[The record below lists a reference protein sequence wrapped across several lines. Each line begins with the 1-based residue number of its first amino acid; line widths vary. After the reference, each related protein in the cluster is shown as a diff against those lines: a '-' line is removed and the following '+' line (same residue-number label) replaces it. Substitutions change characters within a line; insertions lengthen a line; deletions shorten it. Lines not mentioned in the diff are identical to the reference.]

1 MPGTLYTLDQAAS
14 LIASGTPLLIAG
26 DEALLAQLPAG
37 RWIGGTIPYFMT
49 TDGGRTTR
57 DLLHVDT
64 LPGQV
69 TDVAVRTYPAADLD
83 RLAADA
89 FDNGFSVIIVPA
101 GSPAH
106 TRYAAEAADFPGI
119 FDRPVVGWVAGVHL
133 DDLHTAT
140 AKVFAGSG
148 ATASAEHAVVLH
160 ARLADGVLASA
171 DIVNLFTQGDGPTLT
186 FESTGFAQDK
196 VLVDGAPHTFSD
208 YLHAIGHDIR
218 LPLVADYFGAMI
230 NVSFQ
235 TVPEDSGSVDLY
247 APAFSG
253 IDYKLAA
260 PIRDYVSEFDSHLP
274 AGTVVPTF
282 SCNCILNY
290 VYSELEGKSTGDIV
304 GPITFGEIA
313 YQLLNQTLVYLTI
326 HD

>member
-1 MPGTLYTLDQAAS
+1 MPGTLLTLDQAAS
-14 LIASGTPLLIAG
+14 LIASGEPLLIAG
-26 DEALLAQLPAG
+26 DETLLAQLPAG
-37 RWIGGTIPYFMT
+37 RWIAGTIPYFMT
-49 TDGGRTTR
+49 TDGGRTSR

-64 LPGQV
+64 LPSQV

-83 RLAADA
+83 RLTADA
-89 FDNGFSVIIVPA
+89 YDNGFSVIIVPA

-106 TRYAAEAADFPGI
+106 TRYAAEAIDFPGL

-133 DDLHTAT
+133 DDLRTAT

-148 ATASAEHAVVLH
+148 TAASAEHAVVLH
-160 ARLADGVLASA
+160 AQLADGVLASA
-171 DIVNLFTQGDGPTLT
+171 DIVNLFAQGEGPTLT
-186 FESTGFAQDK
+186 FESTGFSQDK
-196 VLVDGAPHTFSD
+196 VLVDGVPHAFSD
-208 YLHAIGHDIR
+208 YLHTIGHDTR

-235 TVPEDSGSVDLY
+235 TVPDSAGPVDLY
-247 APAFSG
+247 APVFSG

-260 PIRDYVSEFDSHLP
+260 PIGDYVTEFESHLP

-290 VYSELEGKSTGDIV
+290 LHSELEGKSTGDIV